1 MKLIQPVI
9 SPRAMLARDAVVCG
23 DVTLEAESSLWFHAV
38 LRAEAA
44 SIRVGAGSNIQDNCV
59 IHVDEGFDVDIGPQ
73 VTVGHGSILHG
84 CTVGQGSLIGMGST
98 VLNGARIGSRCL
110 IGAGSLVTQN
120 TVIPDGSLAFGRPA
134 RVVRPLT
141 EQEIAQN
148 LASAADYVEEARAYC
163 EAGCMECRRTDG
175 DGAE

>member
-1 MKLIQPVI
+1 MKLKQPVI

-110 IGAGSLVTQN
+110 IGAGSL
-120 TVIPDGSLAFGRPA
+120 AFGRPA